1 MRSPG
6 AKNEF
11 HGESTQPAITLILP
25 QSSYTSS
32 TTQIFLNVF
41 ISFIW
46 AFLCHRAWLL
56 LVHRCIG
63 FCKSL
68 DVLFCPLPMDV
79 PRLFLDI
86 SKKTQAHK
94 NSKLKKNHEKKTS
107 KIPKKNG
114 NSRWVELLLNWM
126 KTQFLGGKLKDTPKI
141 SLFIIKYFQ
150 KLENICTFF

>member
-11 HGESTQPAITLILP
+11 RGESTQPAITLILP

-41 ISFIW
+41 ISFIR

-79 PRLFLDI
+79 TRLFLDI
-86 SKKTQAHK
+86 SKKTSRPK
-94 NSKLKKNHEKKTS
+94 KLKQISQKLNISPTRIIFSSQKAHNLTDLAVKFIQTE
-107 KIPKKNG
+107 
-114 NSRWVELLLNWM
+114 VFLLN
-126 KTQFLGGKLKDTPKI
+126 QA
-141 SLFIIKYFQ
+141 
-150 KLENICTFF
+150 